1 MIGSRNEDGNSGGVH
16 VGERVLSQ
24 LLQEM
29 DGLQSNVD
37 ELVVIAA
44 TNRPDCIDAALLRPG
59 RFDRLLYLAPP
70 DTEARK
76 SIFQIHT
83 KAMPLSPEIDLGQF
97 AEMTEGYSGADV
109 AAVCQQAALIALE
122 SNENVERIETQHFM
136 AAIERVVPTA
146 LDEDSIEM
154 YKSFRRRVN

>member
-1 MIGSRNEDGNSGGVH
+1 
-16 VGERVLSQ
+16 
-24 LLQEM
+24 
-29 DGLQSNVD
+29 
-37 ELVVIAA
+37 
-44 TNRPDCIDAALLRPG
+44 
-59 RFDRLLYLAPP
+59 
-70 DTEARK
+70 
-76 SIFQIHT
+76 
-83 KAMPLSPEIDLGQF
+83 MPLSPEIDLGQF